1 MKTLLTEKE
10 LAARIHVPPSK
21 LAKLRKYFDPPVHW
35 IKGKAHYDEIEY
47 MEWYEET
54 IFPSEFYNF
63 IYPVCKIFFI
73 IVVFEPF
80 F

>member
-1 MKTLLTEKE
+1 MKKLITEKE

-54 IFPSEFYNF
+54 IF
-63 IYPVCKIFFI
+63 V
-73 IVVFEPF
+73 
-80 F
+80 